1 MSRFINQC
9 LTLLW
14 FQRPPKLLKNFRIS
28 AFNNSCFVSWTV
40 IENREYFSRS
50 LMMGPA
56 LSLDRGMPLCE
67 IKYIDGQSRGVAR
80 YIIKLTH
87 PSSASTNSLHPR
99 AVVNVP
105 TCTRHL
111 NDLPTTLAPTSQ
123 TFANPAKSKRPS
135 AFADRVK
142 QQDFAIGRFTKF
154 DQYANKRV

>member
-1 MSRFINQC
+1 MPFPFVISTAPEVIE
-9 LTLLW
+9 
-14 FQRPPKLLKNFRIS
+14 KLCFN
-28 AFNNSCFVSWTV
+28 AFNKSCFVSLSV
-40 IENREYFSRS
+40 IEKREYFPQS
-50 LMMGPA
+50 LMMGHS

-123 TFANPAKSKRPS
+123 TFANPTKSKRLAASQIELNNKILQSAGLPS
-135 AFADRVK
+135 STNTPTSECNHHR
-142 QQDFAIGRFTKF
+142 R
-154 DQYANKRV
+154 